1 MGTVGSRIKSLRL
14 RLALSQDQ
22 LCKEIGIKTSSLSR
36 IENGNTDPSMSTII
50 ALMQYFNVSSDWIL
64 TGEDAITK
72 EANKKTAPCINQL
85 SEELNE
91 QIPVIRD
98 RKLRK
103 YIRSLI
109 NLWTEGNSDIK
120 GWIIIQLEKAFPEIA
135 EEIKREHEKEETSG

>member
-1 MGTVGSRIKSLRL
+1 MGTVGSRIKSLRV

-72 EANKKTAPCINQL
+72 EANKKTTPCINQL

-135 EEIKREHEKEETSG
+135 AEIKKDNERE

>member
-1 MGTVGSRIKSLRL
+1 METVGSRIKFLRVHF
-14 RLALSQDQ
+14 ALSQDQ
-22 LCKEIGIKTSSLSR
+22 LCKKIGIKNSSLSR

-64 TGEDAITK
+64 TGEGAITK
-72 EANKKTAPCINQL
+72 ELNEKGKTL
-85 SEELNE
+85 SEDLNE
-91 QIPVIRD
+91 QIPKIRD

-135 EEIKREHEKEETSG
+135 EAIKTDNQTEAAPENE